1 MIYITGDCHADFH
14 RFSSHIFKAQKD
26 MTKEDF
32 VIICGDFGGVWYDR
46 EEERYWLDW
55 LDKKPFTTLF
65 VCGNH
70 ENFDRLYNEFPI
82 VDFHGGK
89 AHQIR
94 ESVFHLMR
102 GNIFELCGKKFF
114 AFGGASSHDI
124 SDGIIDPDDFE
135 NDDEFNKTYTLWY
148 KQRKMFR
155 VKGFSWWEQELP
167 TQEEMDFGIKTLEEN
182 DYKVDFVIT
191 HCLPQSVASLFSNG
205 LYKADKLT
213 MYFNQ
218 LLDNG
223 LQFQD
228 WYCGHYHTFQDYMS
242 KFHIRYET
250 IERIV

>member
-1 MIYITGDCHADFH
+1 MIYITGDCHADFS
-14 RFSSHIFKAQKD
+14 RFNTNLFKEQKE
-26 MTKEDF
+26 MTREDF

-46 EEERYWLDW
+46 EEERYWLNW
-55 LDKKPFTTLF
+55 LNDKPFTTLF

-70 ENFDRLYNEFPI
+70 ENFDRLYNEFPV
-82 VDFHGGK
+82 VDFHSGK
-89 AHQIR
+89 AHQVR
-94 ESVFHLMR
+94 EHIFHLMR

-124 SDGIIDPDDFE
+124 SDGILDPDDFE
-135 NDDEFNKTYTLWY
+135 NDDEFNKTYTLWW
-148 KQRKMFR
+148 KQQKMFR

-167 TQEEMDFGIKTLEEN
+167 TQEEMDFGMKTLEEN

-191 HCLPQSVASLFSNG
+191 HCLPQSVAAIFSDG

-228 WYCGHYHTFQDYMS
+228 WYCGHYHVFQDYMS